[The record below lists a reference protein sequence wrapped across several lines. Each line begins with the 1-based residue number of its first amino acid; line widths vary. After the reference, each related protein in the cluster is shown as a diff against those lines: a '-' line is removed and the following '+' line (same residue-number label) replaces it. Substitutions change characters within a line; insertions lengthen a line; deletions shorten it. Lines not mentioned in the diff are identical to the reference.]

1 MKRFQFRH
9 QTLLDV
15 AAQRERSIQIELAR
29 VQLAELEARREL
41 EQTMKLW
48 SEWEG
53 RIRQS
58 QKGRIEPRLLREL
71 MHATETLQQRAG
83 RERERLRTAE
93 RQSEAVRERLKEAAT
108 ARKSYERL
116 RERMHAEHRTED
128 ARQQV
133 QVADDTASVRVA
145 TARTT
150 AAGQETAAR
159 RDRHDASKERSWH
172 ATTDVRQSQS
182 GHTTGVSA

>member
-15 AAQRERSIQIELAR
+15 AAQRERSVQIELAR
-29 VQLAELEARREL
+29 AQAAEAEARRQL
-41 EQTMKLW
+41 EGTLHLW

-58 QKGRIEPRLLREL
+58 QKGRIEPRLLKEL
-71 MHATETLQQRAG
+71 QHAAETLRQRAG
-83 RERERLRTAE
+83 RERELLRAAE
-93 RQSEAVRERLKEAAT
+93 RQTEAVRERLKEAAT

-116 RERMHAEHRTED
+116 RERKHAEHQAED

-145 TARTT
+145 TARVGASAPE
-150 AAGQETAAR
+150 AAAH

-172 ATTDVRQSQS
+172 GMADVQQSQS
-182 GHTTGVSA
+182 GLTTGVSA

>member
-15 AAQRERSIQIELAR
+15 AAQRERTVQIELAR
-29 VQLAELEARREL
+29 AQAAETEARRQL
-41 EQTMKLW
+41 EQTLHLW

-53 RIRQS
+53 RIRES

-71 MHATETLQQRAG
+71 LHASETLRQRAG
-83 RERERLRTAE
+83 RERELLRAAE
-93 RQSEAVRERLKEAAT
+93 RQAEAVRERLKEAAT

-116 RERMHAEHRTED
+116 RERKHAEYQTED
-128 ARQQV
+128 TRQQV

-145 TARTT
+145 TARTGAT
-150 AAGQETAAR
+150 TQDVSAHH
-159 RDRHDASKERSWH
+159 DRHDASRERSRH
-172 ATTDVRQSQS
+172 ATTDLRQSQS
-182 GHTTGVSA
+182 GLTTGVSA